1 MATQK
6 SMLSEFSWDQRY
18 CVSGIEDVLTP
29 ALVMYP
35 DIIAAGEG
43 AKYQVSTAG
52 GWLPR
57 FSQNHEFYFVTMG
70 NRLMQAQTAD
80 QPNFHINSIR
90 ALFQFDFP
98 NFPSPLWDVSADG
111 QRFAVLTA
119 DHTKSASIT
128 LLTNWP
134 AELGK

>member
-1 MATQK
+1 MTTLETRFAEAEPN
-6 SMLSEFSWDQRY
+6 LSTSRKRLIREILDHPEDTYFLSSRALAKRY
-18 CVSGIEDVLTP
+18 ELDPTTIVRTV
-29 ALVMYP
+29 
-35 DIIAAGEG
+35 
-43 AKYQVSTAG
+43 
-52 GWLPR
+52 
-57 FSQNHEFYFVTMG
+57 HEFYFVTMG
-70 NRLMQAQTAD
+70 NRLMQAQTAN
-80 QPNFHINSIR
+80 QPNFHINSVR